1 MRLRIILIYDIMV
14 FHGGIMENYVFKQ
27 ELEIYDVVIVGA
39 GASGIGIA
47 AMLKDFG
54 VEKMVVL
61 ERNEV
66 GATFDKWP
74 NEMRFITPSF
84 TTNFWGH
91 IDLNSVASGT
101 SPAYSLETEHP
112 TGKEYAKYLKLIA
125 EYFELPIK
133 EHTNVEKVTYSQ
145 DRFTIQVNGEQI
157 IESRFVIWAAGEFQ
171 YPNTNSFPGYELCI
185 HLSLIHI

>member
-145 DRFTIQVNGEQI
+145 AVSYTHLTLPTICSV
-157 IESRFVIWAAGEFQ
+157 
-171 YPNTNSFPGYELCI
+171 
-185 HLSLIHI
+185 